1 MIFQKILV
9 PLDGSEHSERALDL
23 AIQIAK
29 KLKSKLVLITV
40 NPVTIMPATN
50 PELTVNM
57 PINVP
62 GSSYTGL
69 TGIALEGARV
79 YSKKILGEAEA
90 KVKSEKIDVETSLAE
105 GEVVGEIVNKSKEGE
120 FDLIVMGAR
129 GLGTVKRLLLGS
141 VSEGVIKNAPCPV
154 LIVK

>member
-9 PLDGSEHSERALDL
+9 PLDGSEHSERALNL

-57 PINVP
+57 PVNVP

-79 YSKKILGEAEA
+79 YSKKILNEA

-105 GEVVGEIVNKSKEGE
+105 GEAVGEIVNKSKEGE